1 MKRISAD
8 QEYDFTPQ
16 AKGAACGTC
25 KRFSYRLN
33 TCTRIGEQRA
43 PINIACDKYDE
54 RPEGYQHPADVISVD
69 DTATEAAPVATQK
82 CNRCGKELP
91 LTDFARLRG
100 ETRRKT
106 CRKCMGELV
115 LTGRSKKAAKKPRPG
130 KKAKAYEAPAVEELP
145 STMGA
150 VPRPEPPVVMPDVD
164 LEAAAAQDDIVPE
177 GWPAHPFRG
186 GRPVSEWSPA
196 ELIEELRSR
205 GFTGHVERREKYAL

>member
-1 MKRISAD
+1 MNRISAD
-8 QEYDFTPQ
+8 QEYNFTPQ

-54 RPEGYQHPADVISVD
+54 RPEGYQHPADVISID

-106 CRKCMGELV
+106 CRKCMGELASSA
-115 LTGRSKKAAKKPRPG
+115 RKKKAAKKPQR
-130 KKAKAYEAPAVEELP
+130 KKKDYEAPAAEELP
-145 STMGA
+145 SGVGA
-150 VPRPEPPVVMPDVD
+150 VLGPEAPVEIPRAVMKSAAD
-164 LEAAAAQDDIVPE
+164 LTDGEL
-177 GWPAHPFRG
+177 F
-186 GRPVSEWSPA
+186 A
-196 ELIEELRSR
+196 ELRAR
-205 GFTGHVERREKYAL
+205 GYAGKVERMERKEYDI

>member
-1 MKRISAD
+1 MKRIPSE
-8 QEYDFTPQ
+8 QEYSFTPQ

-43 PINIACDKYDE
+43 PINIACDKYEE

-91 LTDFARLRG
+91 ITDFARLRG

-106 CRKCMGELV
+106 CRKCMGELASSA
-115 LTGRSKKAAKKPRPG
+115 RKKKAAKKPQR
-130 KKAKAYEAPAVEELP
+130 KKKDYEAPSTEELP
-145 STMGA
+145 SGVGTVLGT
-150 VPRPEPPVVMPDVD
+150 
-164 LEAAAAQDDIVPE
+164 EAP
-177 GWPAHPFRG
+177 
-186 GRPVSEWSPA
+186 
-196 ELIEELRSR
+196 
-205 GFTGHVERREKYAL
+205 VERRQADMKMKSAADLTDVELFAELRARGFNGKVERMERKEYDI

>member
-1 MKRISAD
+1 MKRIPSE
-8 QEYDFTPQ
+8 QEYNFTPQ

-43 PINIACDKYDE
+43 PINIACDKYEE

-106 CRKCMGELV
+106 CRECMGELASSA
-115 LTGRSKKAAKKPRPG
+115 RKKKAAKKPQR
-130 KKAKAYEAPAVEELP
+130 KKKDYEAPATEELP
-145 STMGA
+145 SGVGTVLGT
-150 VPRPEPPVVMPDVD
+150 
-164 LEAAAAQDDIVPE
+164 EAP
-177 GWPAHPFRG
+177 
-186 GRPVSEWSPA
+186 
-196 ELIEELRSR
+196 
-205 GFTGHVERREKYAL
+205 VERRQAVTKSAADLTDGELFAELRARGFAGKVERMERKEYDI

>member
-43 PINIACDKYDE
+43 PINIACDKYEE

-106 CRKCMGELV
+106 CRKCMGELASS
-115 LTGRSKKAAKKPRPG
+115 GRSKKAAKKPQR
-130 KKAKAYEAPAVEELP
+130 KKKDYEAPATEELP
-145 STMGA
+145 SGVGSVLGT
-150 VPRPEPPVVMPDVD
+150 
-164 LEAAAAQDDIVPE
+164 EAP
-177 GWPAHPFRG
+177 
-186 GRPVSEWSPA
+186 
-196 ELIEELRSR
+196 
-205 GFTGHVERREKYAL
+205 VERRQAVMKSAADLTDGELFAELRARGYAGKVERMERKEYDI

>member
-1 MKRISAD
+1 MNRISAD
-8 QEYDFTPQ
+8 QEYSFTPQ

-43 PINIACDKYDE
+43 AINIACDKYEE

-106 CRKCMGELV
+106 CRKCMGELASS
-115 LTGRSKKAAKKPRPG
+115 GRSKKAAKKPQR
-130 KKAKAYEAPAVEELP
+130 KKKDYEAPATEELP
-145 STMGA
+145 SGVGA
-150 VPRPEPPVVMPDVD
+150 VLGTEAPVESHQAVMKMKSAAD
-164 LEAAAAQDDIVPE
+164 LTDGEL
-177 GWPAHPFRG
+177 F
-186 GRPVSEWSPA
+186 A
-196 ELIEELRSR
+196 ELRAR
-205 GFTGHVERREKYAL
+205 GYAGKVERMERKEYDI

>member
-1 MKRISAD
+1 MKRIPSE
-8 QEYDFTPQ
+8 QEYGFTPQ

-43 PINIACDKYDE
+43 PINIACDKYEE

-106 CRKCMGELV
+106 CRKCMDELV
-115 LTGRSKKAAKKPRPG
+115 LTGRSKKAAKKPQR
-130 KKAKAYEAPAVEELP
+130 KKKDYEAPSTEELP
-145 STMGA
+145 SGVGA
-150 VPRPEPPVVMPDVD
+150 V
-164 LEAAAAQDDIVPE
+164 LGTEAP
-177 GWPAHPFRG
+177 
-186 GRPVSEWSPA
+186 
-196 ELIEELRSR
+196 
-205 GFTGHVERREKYAL
+205 VERRQAVTKMKSAADLTDGELFTELRARGYAGKVERMERKEYDI

>member
-1 MKRISAD
+1 MKRMSAD
-8 QEYDFTPQ
+8 QEYSFTPQ

-54 RPEGYQHPADVISVD
+54 RPEGYQHPAGVISVD

-91 LTDFARLRG
+91 ITDFARLRG

-106 CRKCMGELV
+106 CRKCMGELASSA
-115 LTGRSKKAAKKPRPG
+115 RKKKAAKKPQR
-130 KKAKAYEAPAVEELP
+130 KKKDYEAPSTEELP
-145 STMGA
+145 SGVGA
-150 VPRPEPPVVMPDVD
+150 VLGTEAPVESRQAVIKTRPAADLTDVE
-164 LEAAAAQDDIVPE
+164 L
-177 GWPAHPFRG
+177 F
-186 GRPVSEWSPA
+186 A
-196 ELIEELRSR
+196 ELRAR
-205 GFTGHVERREKYAL
+205 GYTGKVERMERKEYDI

>member
-43 PINIACDKYDE
+43 PINIACDKYEE

-106 CRKCMGELV
+106 CRKCMGELASSA
-115 LTGRSKKAAKKPRPG
+115 RKKKAAKKPQR
-130 KKAKAYEAPAVEELP
+130 KKKDYEAPATEELP
-145 STMGA
+145 SGVGA
-150 VPRPEPPVVMPDVD
+150 V
-164 LEAAAAQDDIVPE
+164 LGTEAP
-177 GWPAHPFRG
+177 
-186 GRPVSEWSPA
+186 
-196 ELIEELRSR
+196 
-205 GFTGHVERREKYAL
+205 VERRQDVMKSAADLTDGELFAELRARGYAGKVERMERKEYDI

>member
-8 QEYDFTPQ
+8 QEYNFTPQ

-25 KRFSYRLN
+25 KRFSYRLS

-43 PINIACDKYDE
+43 PINIACDKYEE

-106 CRKCMGELV
+106 CRKCMGELASSA
-115 LTGRSKKAAKKPRPG
+115 RKKKAAKKPQR
-130 KKAKAYEAPAVEELP
+130 KKKDYEAPATEELP
-145 STMGA
+145 SGVGA
-150 VPRPEPPVVMPDVD
+150 VLGTEAPVESRQADVKINSAAD
-164 LEAAAAQDDIVPE
+164 LTDGEL
-177 GWPAHPFRG
+177 F
-186 GRPVSEWSPA
+186 A
-196 ELIEELRSR
+196 ELRAR
-205 GFTGHVERREKYAL
+205 GYAGKVERMERKEYDI

>member
-43 PINIACDKYDE
+43 PINIACDKYEE

-69 DTATEAAPVATQK
+69 DTATETAPVATQK

-100 ETRRKT
+100 ETRHKT
-106 CRKCMGELV
+106 CRKCMGELASS
-115 LTGRSKKAAKKPRPG
+115 GRKKKAAKKPQR
-130 KKAKAYEAPAVEELP
+130 KKKDYEAPSTEELP
-145 STMGA
+145 SGVGTVLGA
-150 VPRPEPPVVMPDVD
+150 EAPVEMRQDVTKTRPAAD
-164 LEAAAAQDDIVPE
+164 LTDGEFFD
-177 GWPAHPFRG
+177 
-186 GRPVSEWSPA
+186 
-196 ELIEELRSR
+196 ELRAR
-205 GFTGHVERREKYAL
+205 GYAGKLERMERKEYDI

>member
-1 MKRISAD
+1 MQRISAD
-8 QEYDFTPQ
+8 QEYNFTPQ

-43 PINIACDKYDE
+43 PINIACDKYEE

-106 CRKCMGELV
+106 CRKCMGELASS
-115 LTGRSKKAAKKPRPG
+115 GRSKKAAKKPQR
-130 KKAKAYEAPAVEELP
+130 KKKDYEAPATEELP
-145 STMGA
+145 SGVGTVLGT
-150 VPRPEPPVVMPDVD
+150 
-164 LEAAAAQDDIVPE
+164 EAP
-177 GWPAHPFRG
+177 
-186 GRPVSEWSPA
+186 
-196 ELIEELRSR
+196 
-205 GFTGHVERREKYAL
+205 VERRQAVMKSAKDLTDGELFAELRARGYAGKVERMERKEYDI

>member
-100 ETRRKT
+100 ESRRKT
-106 CRKCMGELV
+106 CRKCMGELASSA
-115 LTGRSKKAAKKPRPG
+115 RKKKAAKKPQR
-130 KKAKAYEAPAVEELP
+130 KKKDYEAPATEELP
-145 STMGA
+145 SGVGA
-150 VPRPEPPVVMPDVD
+150 V
-164 LEAAAAQDDIVPE
+164 LGTEAP
-177 GWPAHPFRG
+177 
-186 GRPVSEWSPA
+186 
-196 ELIEELRSR
+196 
-205 GFTGHVERREKYAL
+205 VERRQAVTKMKSAADLTDGELFAELRARGYAGKVERMERKEYDI

>member
-1 MKRISAD
+1 MKKTSAD
-8 QEYDFTPQ
+8 KEYNFTPQ

-43 PINIACDKYDE
+43 PINIACDKYEE

-69 DTATEAAPVATQK
+69 DTATEAAPIATQK

-115 LTGRSKKAAKKPRPG
+115 LTGRSKKAAKKPQR
-130 KKAKAYEAPAVEELP
+130 KKKGYEAPSTEELP
-145 STMGA
+145 SGVGA
-150 VPRPEPPVVMPDVD
+150 VLGTEAPVERCQAVMKSAAD
-164 LEAAAAQDDIVPE
+164 LTDEE
-177 GWPAHPFRG
+177 LF
-186 GRPVSEWSPA
+186 A
-196 ELIEELRSR
+196 ELRAR
-205 GFTGHVERREKYAL
+205 GYAGKVERMERKEYDI

>member
-1 MKRISAD
+1 MKRISAE
-8 QEYDFTPQ
+8 QEYSFTPQ

-33 TCTRIGEQRA
+33 TCTRTGEQRA
-43 PINIACDKYDE
+43 AIDIACDKYEE

-106 CRKCMGELV
+106 CRKCMGELA
-115 LTGRSKKAAKKPRPG
+115 TSARKKKAAKKPQR
-130 KKAKAYEAPAVEELP
+130 KKKDYEAPAAEELP
-145 STMGA
+145 SGVGA
-150 VPRPEPPVVMPDVD
+150 VLGTE
-164 LEAAAAQDDIVPE
+164 VP
-177 GWPAHPFRG
+177 
-186 GRPVSEWSPA
+186 
-196 ELIEELRSR
+196 
-205 GFTGHVERREKYAL
+205 VERRQTVMKIKSAADLTDGELFDELRARGFAGKVERMERKEYDI

>member
-8 QEYDFTPQ
+8 QEYSFTPQ

-43 PINIACDKYDE
+43 PINIACDKYEE

-91 LTDFARLRG
+91 ITDCARRRG

-106 CRKCMGELV
+106 CRKCMGELASSA
-115 LTGRSKKAAKKPRPG
+115 RKKKAAKKPQR
-130 KKAKAYEAPAVEELP
+130 KKKDYEAPSTEELP
-145 STMGA
+145 SVVGA
-150 VPRPEPPVVMPDVD
+150 VLGTEAPVESHQAVIKTRPAADLTDVE
-164 LEAAAAQDDIVPE
+164 L
-177 GWPAHPFRG
+177 F
-186 GRPVSEWSPA
+186 A
-196 ELIEELRSR
+196 ELRHR
-205 GFTGHVERREKYAL
+205 GFAGKVERMVRKEYDI

>member
-1 MKRISAD
+1 MNRISAD
-8 QEYDFTPQ
+8 QEYSFTPQ

-43 PINIACDKYDE
+43 AINIACDKYEE

-106 CRKCMGELV
+106 CRKCMGELASSA
-115 LTGRSKKAAKKPRPG
+115 RKKKAAKKPQR
-130 KKAKAYEAPAVEELP
+130 KKKDYEAPATEELP
-145 STMGA
+145 SGVGA
-150 VPRPEPPVVMPDVD
+150 VLGTEAPVESHQTVTKIKSAAD
-164 LEAAAAQDDIVPE
+164 LTDGEL
-177 GWPAHPFRG
+177 F
-186 GRPVSEWSPA
+186 A
-196 ELIEELRSR
+196 ELRAR
-205 GFTGHVERREKYAL
+205 GFAGKVERMERKEYDI

>member
-1 MKRISAD
+1 MKKIPSE
-8 QEYDFTPQ
+8 QEYGFTPQ

-69 DTATEAAPVATQK
+69 DTATEAVPVATQK

-115 LTGRSKKAAKKPRPG
+115 VSARSKKAAKKPQR
-130 KKAKAYEAPAVEELP
+130 KKKDYEAPSTEELP
-145 STMGA
+145 SGVGTVLGT
-150 VPRPEPPVVMPDVD
+150 
-164 LEAAAAQDDIVPE
+164 EAP
-177 GWPAHPFRG
+177 
-186 GRPVSEWSPA
+186 
-196 ELIEELRSR
+196 
-205 GFTGHVERREKYAL
+205 VERRQAVMKSAADLTDGELFAELRARGYAGKVERMERKEYDI

>member
-8 QEYDFTPQ
+8 QEYNFTPQ

-115 LTGRSKKAAKKPRPG
+115 LTGRSKKAAKKPQR
-130 KKAKAYEAPAVEELP
+130 KKKDYEAPATEELP
-145 STMGA
+145 SGVGTVLGTEAPVETQA
-150 VPRPEPPVVMPDVD
+150 VMKSAAD
-164 LEAAAAQDDIVPE
+164 LTDGEL
-177 GWPAHPFRG
+177 F
-186 GRPVSEWSPA
+186 A
-196 ELIEELRSR
+196 ELRAR
-205 GFTGHVERREKYAL
+205 GFAGKVERMERKEYDI

>member
-1 MKRISAD
+1 MKRISVD
-8 QEYDFTPQ
+8 QEYSFTPQ

-43 PINIACDKYDE
+43 PINIACDKYEE

-106 CRKCMGELV
+106 CRKCMGELASSA
-115 LTGRSKKAAKKPRPG
+115 RKKKAAKKPQR
-130 KKAKAYEAPAVEELP
+130 KKKDYEAPAAEELP
-145 STMGA
+145 SGVGTVLGT
-150 VPRPEPPVVMPDVD
+150 
-164 LEAAAAQDDIVPE
+164 EAP
-177 GWPAHPFRG
+177 
-186 GRPVSEWSPA
+186 
-196 ELIEELRSR
+196 
-205 GFTGHVERREKYAL
+205 VERRQAVMKTRPAADLTDVELFAELKHRGYAGKLERMERKEYDI

>member
-1 MKRISAD
+1 MNRIPAE
-8 QEYDFTPQ
+8 QEYGFTPQ
-16 AKGAACGTC
+16 VKGAACGTC

-91 LTDFARLRG
+91 ITDFARLRG

-106 CRKCMGELV
+106 CRKCMGELASSA
-115 LTGRSKKAAKKPRPG
+115 RKKKAAKKPQR
-130 KKAKAYEAPAVEELP
+130 KKKDYEAPAAEELP
-145 STMGA
+145 SGVGTVLGTEAPVESRQA
-150 VPRPEPPVVMPDVD
+150 VIKTRPAAD
-164 LEAAAAQDDIVPE
+164 LTDGEL
-177 GWPAHPFRG
+177 F
-186 GRPVSEWSPA
+186 A
-196 ELIEELRSR
+196 ELRAR
-205 GFTGHVERREKYAL
+205 GFAGKVERMERKEYDI

>member
-43 PINIACDKYDE
+43 PINIACDKYEE

-115 LTGRSKKAAKKPRPG
+115 LTGRSKKAAKKPQH
-130 KKAKAYEAPAVEELP
+130 KKKDYEAPATEELP
-145 STMGA
+145 SGVGA
-150 VPRPEPPVVMPDVD
+150 V
-164 LEAAAAQDDIVPE
+164 LGTEAP
-177 GWPAHPFRG
+177 
-186 GRPVSEWSPA
+186 
-196 ELIEELRSR
+196 
-205 GFTGHVERREKYAL
+205 VERRQAVTKMKSAADLTDRELFAELRARGYAGKVERMERKEYDI

>member
-43 PINIACDKYDE
+43 PINIACDKYEE

-115 LTGRSKKAAKKPRPG
+115 LTGRSKKAAKKPQR
-130 KKAKAYEAPAVEELP
+130 KKKDYEAPTTEELP
-145 STMGA
+145 SGVGA
-150 VPRPEPPVVMPDVD
+150 VLGTEAPVEIRQAVMKSAMD
-164 LEAAAAQDDIVPE
+164 LTDGEL
-177 GWPAHPFRG
+177 F
-186 GRPVSEWSPA
+186 A
-196 ELIEELRSR
+196 ELRAR
-205 GFTGHVERREKYAL
+205 GYAGKVERMERKEYDI

>member
-1 MKRISAD
+1 MKRIPSE
-8 QEYDFTPQ
+8 QEYGFTPQ

-43 PINIACDKYDE
+43 PINIACDKYEE

-115 LTGRSKKAAKKPRPG
+115 LTARNKKAAKKPQR
-130 KKAKAYEAPAVEELP
+130 KKKDYEAPSTEELP
-145 STMGA
+145 SGVGA
-150 VPRPEPPVVMPDVD
+150 V
-164 LEAAAAQDDIVPE
+164 LGTEAP
-177 GWPAHPFRG
+177 
-186 GRPVSEWSPA
+186 
-196 ELIEELRSR
+196 
-205 GFTGHVERREKYAL
+205 VERRQAVTKMKSAADLTDGELFAELRARGYAGKVERMERKEYDI

>member
-8 QEYDFTPQ
+8 QEYNFTPQ

-43 PINIACDKYDE
+43 PINIACDKYEE
-54 RPEGYQHPADVISVD
+54 RPEEYQHPADVISVD

-106 CRKCMGELV
+106 CRKCMGELASSA
-115 LTGRSKKAAKKPRPG
+115 RKKKAAKKPQR
-130 KKAKAYEAPAVEELP
+130 KKKDYEAPATEELP
-145 STMGA
+145 SGVGA
-150 VPRPEPPVVMPDVD
+150 VLGTEAPVERHQDVMKMKSAAD
-164 LEAAAAQDDIVPE
+164 LTDEE
-177 GWPAHPFRG
+177 LF
-186 GRPVSEWSPA
+186 A
-196 ELIEELRSR
+196 ELRAR
-205 GFTGHVERREKYAL
+205 GYAGKVERMERKEYDI

>member
-1 MKRISAD
+1 MKRISAE
-8 QEYDFTPQ
+8 QEYSFTPQ

-54 RPEGYQHPADVISVD
+54 RPEGYQHPADVINVD

-106 CRKCMGELV
+106 CRKCMGELASSA
-115 LTGRSKKAAKKPRPG
+115 RKKKAAKKPQR
-130 KKAKAYEAPAVEELP
+130 KKKDYEAPATEELP
-145 STMGA
+145 SGVGTVLGTEAPVESRQA
-150 VPRPEPPVVMPDVD
+150 VMKTKS
-164 LEAAAAQDDIVPE
+164 AADMTDGE
-177 GWPAHPFRG
+177 LF
-186 GRPVSEWSPA
+186 A
-196 ELIEELRSR
+196 ELRAR
-205 GFTGHVERREKYAL
+205 GFAGKVERMERKEYDI

>member
-1 MKRISAD
+1 MKKISAD

-43 PINIACDKYDE
+43 PINIACDKYEE
-54 RPEGYQHPADVISVD
+54 RPEEYQHPADVISVD

-106 CRKCMGELV
+106 CRKCMGELASSA
-115 LTGRSKKAAKKPRPG
+115 RKKKAAKKPQR
-130 KKAKAYEAPAVEELP
+130 KKKDYEAPSTEELP
-145 STMGA
+145 SGVGA
-150 VPRPEPPVVMPDVD
+150 V
-164 LEAAAAQDDIVPE
+164 LGTEAP
-177 GWPAHPFRG
+177 
-186 GRPVSEWSPA
+186 
-196 ELIEELRSR
+196 
-205 GFTGHVERREKYAL
+205 VERRQAVTKMKSAADLTDGELFAELRARGYAGKVERMERKEYDI

>member
-43 PINIACDKYDE
+43 PINIACDKYEE

-69 DTATEAAPVATQK
+69 DSVTEAAPVATQK

-115 LTGRSKKAAKKPRPG
+115 LTGRSKKAAKKPQR
-130 KKAKAYEAPAVEELP
+130 KKKDYEAPTTEELP
-145 STMGA
+145 SGVGTVLGT
-150 VPRPEPPVVMPDVD
+150 
-164 LEAAAAQDDIVPE
+164 EAP
-177 GWPAHPFRG
+177 
-186 GRPVSEWSPA
+186 
-196 ELIEELRSR
+196 
-205 GFTGHVERREKYAL
+205 VERRQAVMKSAADLTDEELFVELRARGYAGKVERMERKEYDI

>member
-1 MKRISAD
+1 MKRISAE
-8 QEYDFTPQ
+8 QEYSFTPQ
-16 AKGAACGTC
+16 VKGAACGTC

-91 LTDFARLRG
+91 ITDFARLRG

-106 CRKCMGELV
+106 CRKCMGELASSA
-115 LTGRSKKAAKKPRPG
+115 RKKKAAKKPQR
-130 KKAKAYEAPAVEELP
+130 KKKDYEAPSTEELP
-145 STMGA
+145 SGVGA
-150 VPRPEPPVVMPDVD
+150 VLGTEAPVESRQDVTKMKSAAD
-164 LEAAAAQDDIVPE
+164 LTDGEL
-177 GWPAHPFRG
+177 F
-186 GRPVSEWSPA
+186 A
-196 ELIEELRSR
+196 ELRAR
-205 GFTGHVERREKYAL
+205 GFAGKVERMERKEYDI

>member
-1 MKRISAD
+1 MKKIQAD
-8 QEYDFTPQ
+8 QEYSFTPQ

-43 PINIACDKYDE
+43 PINIACDKYEE

-106 CRKCMGELV
+106 CRKCMGELASS
-115 LTGRSKKAAKKPRPG
+115 GRSKKAAKKPQR
-130 KKAKAYEAPAVEELP
+130 KKKGYEAPATEELP
-145 STMGA
+145 SGVGTVLGTEAPIERRQA
-150 VPRPEPPVVMPDVD
+150 VMKSAAD
-164 LEAAAAQDDIVPE
+164 LTDGEL
-177 GWPAHPFRG
+177 F
-186 GRPVSEWSPA
+186 A
-196 ELIEELRSR
+196 ELRVR
-205 GFTGHVERREKYAL
+205 GYAGKVERMERKEYDI

>member
-1 MKRISAD
+1 MKRTPAE
-8 QEYDFTPQ
+8 QEYSFTPQ

-43 PINIACDKYDE
+43 PINIACDKYE
-54 RPEGYQHPADVISVD
+54 ECPEGYKHPADVINVD

-106 CRKCMGELV
+106 CRKCMGELASSV
-115 LTGRSKKAAKKPRPG
+115 RKTKAAKKPQR
-130 KKAKAYEAPAVEELP
+130 KKKDYEAPSTEELP
-145 STMGA
+145 SGVGA
-150 VPRPEPPVVMPDVD
+150 V
-164 LEAAAAQDDIVPE
+164 LGTEAP
-177 GWPAHPFRG
+177 
-186 GRPVSEWSPA
+186 
-196 ELIEELRSR
+196 
-205 GFTGHVERREKYAL
+205 VERRQAVTKMKSAADLTDGELFAELRARGFAGKVERMERKEYDI

>member
-1 MKRISAD
+1 MNRIPAE
-8 QEYDFTPQ
+8 QEYGFTPQ
-16 AKGAACGTC
+16 VKGAACGTC

-91 LTDFARLRG
+91 ITDFARLRG

-106 CRKCMGELV
+106 CRKCMGELASS
-115 LTGRSKKAAKKPRPG
+115 TRKKKAAKKPQR
-130 KKAKAYEAPAVEELP
+130 KKKDYEAPSTEELP
-145 STMGA
+145 SGVGA
-150 VPRPEPPVVMPDVD
+150 VLGTEAPVESHQAVIKTRPAAD
-164 LEAAAAQDDIVPE
+164 LTDGEL
-177 GWPAHPFRG
+177 F
-186 GRPVSEWSPA
+186 A
-196 ELIEELRSR
+196 ELRAR
-205 GFTGHVERREKYAL
+205 GFAGKVERMERKEYDI

>member
-25 KRFSYRLN
+25 KRSSYRLN

-43 PINIACDKYDE
+43 PINIACDKYEE
-54 RPEGYQHPADVISVD
+54 RPEEYQHPADVVSVD
-69 DTATEAAPVATQK
+69 NTATEAAPVATQK

-106 CRKCMGELV
+106 CRKCMGELASSA
-115 LTGRSKKAAKKPRPG
+115 RKKKAAKKPQR
-130 KKAKAYEAPAVEELP
+130 KKKDYEAPATEELP
-145 STMGA
+145 SGVGTVLGTEA
-150 VPRPEPPVVMPDVD
+150 PVESRQADVKIKSAAD
-164 LEAAAAQDDIVPE
+164 LTDGEL
-177 GWPAHPFRG
+177 F
-186 GRPVSEWSPA
+186 A
-196 ELIEELRSR
+196 ELRAR
-205 GFTGHVERREKYAL
+205 GFAGKLDRMERKEYDI

>member
-43 PINIACDKYDE
+43 PINIACDKYEE
-54 RPEGYQHPADVISVD
+54 RPEGYQHPADVIVVD
-69 DTATEAAPVATQK
+69 DTATETAPVATQK

-100 ETRRKT
+100 DTRRKT
-106 CRKCMGELV
+106 CRKCMGELASSA
-115 LTGRSKKAAKKPRPG
+115 RKKKAAKKPQR
-130 KKAKAYEAPAVEELP
+130 KKKDYEAPSTEELP
-145 STMGA
+145 SGVGTVLG
-150 VPRPEPPVVMPDVD
+150 PEAP
-164 LEAAAAQDDIVPE
+164 
-177 GWPAHPFRG
+177 
-186 GRPVSEWSPA
+186 
-196 ELIEELRSR
+196 
-205 GFTGHVERREKYAL
+205 VERRLAVTKMKSAADLTDGELFAELRARGYAGKVERMERKEYDI

>member
-1 MKRISAD
+1 MKRIPSE
-8 QEYDFTPQ
+8 QEYSFTPQ

-43 PINIACDKYDE
+43 PINIACDKYEE

-106 CRKCMGELV
+106 CRKCMGELASSA
-115 LTGRSKKAAKKPRPG
+115 RKKKAAKKPQRR
-130 KKAKAYEAPAVEELP
+130 KKDYEAPAAEELP
-145 STMGA
+145 SGVGA
-150 VPRPEPPVVMPDVD
+150 VLGTEAPVESRQAVMKMKSAADLTDVE
-164 LEAAAAQDDIVPE
+164 L
-177 GWPAHPFRG
+177 F
-186 GRPVSEWSPA
+186 A
-196 ELIEELRSR
+196 ELRAR
-205 GFTGHVERREKYAL
+205 GFAGKVERMERKEYDI